1 MSGEFASGRVG
12 QFCLHHKSLLANTQT
27 GRHANETIIEDNHG
41 IRRRTYANLK
51 NDRRRQNQCRR
62 RGGTAARFGQGQKQH
77 PTTAAKRGVSN
88 PRWFR
93 VRVTDTFSG
102 RNKVNVNI
110 PFGLV
115 NVGLKMGARFV
126 PDMEDGKLQEL
137 LVAVRSG
144 QQGKVIDVTD
154 EESGERVEIFV
165 E

>member
-1 MSGEFASGRVG
+1 MQILKMIEEGKVSAKDGAELLRALGKGKNSTAS
-12 QFCLHHKSLLANTQT
+12 
-27 GRHANETIIEDNHG
+27 EP
-41 IRRRTYANLK
+41 LK
-51 NDRRRQNQCRR
+51 
-62 RGGTAARFGQGQKQH
+62 GSS
-77 PTTAAKRGVSN
+77 SN

-93 VRVTDTFSG
+93 VRVTDTISG

-126 PDMEDGKLQEL
+126 PDMEDGQLHE
-137 LVAVRSG
+137 VMAAVRSG
-144 QQGKVIDVTD
+144 KQGKVIDVTD